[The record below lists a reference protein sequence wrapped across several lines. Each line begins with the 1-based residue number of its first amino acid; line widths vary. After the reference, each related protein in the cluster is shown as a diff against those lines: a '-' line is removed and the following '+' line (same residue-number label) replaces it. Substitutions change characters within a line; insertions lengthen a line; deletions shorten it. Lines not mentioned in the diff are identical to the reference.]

1 MPPDNSIPLH
11 IFIIDDDVDDQELLM
26 EAFSEVD
33 STIKFSTAAN
43 GREGINKLVDCTVQK
58 PDLIIVDMNM
68 PMINGKQFL
77 AEIKNNP
84 LISGLKVIMY
94 STSSN
99 HKDIQETLGLG
110 AAYYF
115 QKPSSYSALVT
126 ELSSILNNL
135 KQVTL

>member
-77 AEIKNNP
+77 VEIKNNP

-135 KQVTL
+135 KQVPL

>member
-77 AEIKNNP
+77 VEIKNNP

-94 STSSN
+94 STSLN

>member
-135 KQVTL
+135 KQVPL

>member
-1 MPPDNSIPLH
+1 MSPENSTPLH
-11 IFIIDDDVDDQELLM
+11 IFIIDDDVDDQELLI
-26 EAFSEVD
+26 EAFTEID
-33 STIKFSTAAN
+33 SCLKFSTAAN
-43 GREGINKLVDCTVQK
+43 GREGFNKLIDGSVQK

-77 AEIKNNP
+77 TEIKNNP

-94 STSSN
+94 STSLN
-99 HKDIQETLGLG
+99 HKDIKETLGLG

-135 KQVTL
+135 KQVPL

>member
-77 AEIKNNP
+77 TEIKNNP

-135 KQVTL
+135 KQVPL

>member
-1 MPPDNSIPLH
+1 MPPENSIPLH

-68 PMINGKQFL
+68 PVINGKQFL

-135 KQVTL
+135 KQVPL

>member
-1 MPPDNSIPLH
+1 MPPENSIPLH

-43 GREGINKLVDCTVQK
+43 GREGINKLIDCTVQK

-77 AEIKNNP
+77 VEIKNNP